1 MIVLNDMLFLTTEI
15 ELSMSHG
22 GKSLGANYI
31 NMNYSTDKL

>member
-22 GKSLGANYI
+22 GEPLVNNYI
-31 NMNYSTDKL
+31 NVNYSTDKL